1 MNVSDV
7 WCASHMDS
15 DPLPYVTWNF
25 TEQVYLIYA
34 VVRGGIDRYGSYYV
48 TKFSFVYENQSDE
61 RVTYM
66 NVSGVSVRYCT
77 CPYVMNYM

>member
-1 MNVSDV
+1 MDISDE
-7 WCASHMDS
+7 WCANRRSS
-15 DPLPYVTWNF
+15 DPSPNVTLNF

-34 VVRGGIDRYGSYYV
+34 VVRGSGFSFYV
-48 TKFSFVYENQSDE
+48 TNFSFVYENQSDE

-66 NVSGVSVRYCT
+66 NVSGVSVRYRYYT